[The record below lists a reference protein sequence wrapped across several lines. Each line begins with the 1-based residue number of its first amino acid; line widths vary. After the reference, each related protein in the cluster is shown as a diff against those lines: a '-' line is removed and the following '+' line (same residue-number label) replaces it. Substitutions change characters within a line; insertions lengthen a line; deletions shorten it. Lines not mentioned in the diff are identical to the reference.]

1 MSELTHDEIRE
12 ILPDYALSLLD
23 QSERAQVVAHLA
35 GCPSCR
41 AELADYTTVV
51 DKLPLAAPIV
61 DPSPALKA
69 RLRQRIAPAPQPAA
83 VSWWERLFGR
93 SAPARWQPVLALAA
107 LVLLL
112 SVVVIW
118 QLAGRDAN
126 SQITLSPTDAAPAAS
141 GLINIAADGR
151 TATLAVTGLPELPA
165 DQQYQL
171 WLIVDG
177 QRQSGAIFS
186 VDEGGGA
193 TVPIDAARPLA
204 EYGAFGITVEPA
216 GGSPGPTGARVLG
229 YGL

>member
-107 LVLLL
+107 LVLLM
-112 SVVVIW
+112 SAVVIW

-126 SQITLSPTDAAPAAS
+126 SQITLSPTEVAPAAS
-141 GLINIAADGR
+141 GLINITADGR

>member
-69 RLRQRIAPAPQPAA
+69 RLRQRIAPAPQPTA

-126 SQITLSPTDAAPAAS
+126 SQITLSPTEVAPAAS
-141 GLINIAADGR
+141 GLINITADGR

>member
-69 RLRQRIAPAPQPAA
+69 RLRQRIAPAAQPAA

-126 SQITLSPTDAAPAAS
+126 SQITLSPTEVAPAAS
-141 GLINIAADGR
+141 GLINITADGR

>member
-69 RLRQRIAPAPQPAA
+69 RLRQRIAPEQQPAA

-93 SAPARWQPVLALAA
+93 SAPARWQPVLGLAA

-112 SVVVIW
+112 SVVIW

-126 SQITLSPTDAAPAAS
+126 SQITLSPTEVAPAAS
-141 GLINIAADGR
+141 GLINITADGR

>member
-93 SAPARWQPVLALAA
+93 SAPARWQPVLGLAA

-112 SVVVIW
+112 SVVIW

-126 SQITLSPTDAAPAAS
+126 SQITLSPTEVAPAAS
-141 GLINIAADGR
+141 GLINITADGR